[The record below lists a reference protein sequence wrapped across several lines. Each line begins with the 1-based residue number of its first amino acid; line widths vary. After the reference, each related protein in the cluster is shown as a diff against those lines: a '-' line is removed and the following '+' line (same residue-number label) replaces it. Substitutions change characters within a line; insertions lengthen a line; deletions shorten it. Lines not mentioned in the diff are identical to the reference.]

1 MKEFIAN
8 NMQQE
13 KAYELIA
20 HTNTSFFLTGK
31 AGTGKTTFLKKVQ
44 EEVDKKFVVLAP
56 TGIAAINAGG
66 ETIHSFFGLPT
77 GVLTPLTA
85 GSTNQEKVRMIRSID
100 TIIIDEVSMVR
111 CDTIDAIDYTL
122 RRVCCSPFPFGG
134 KQIIFVG
141 DMFQLPPVV
150 TDSDREIMKDIYG
163 ECNYYFFNAHVMRR
177 ITMPTIEFRKVYRQD
192 DEEFVAILNNI
203 RSGKAIPE
211 DIDVLNGCKAVDNQA
226 NNLIITLC
234 ARNNEAKAIN
244 DTELAKIEGDEYIY
258 EAAITDGFDPR
269 SAIVEQRLS
278 LKVGAQVMF
287 CRNDASR
294 RWVNGTLATISKL
307 EENSI
312 SVRLANG
319 EEYAVAPSQWESIEY
334 KYNSDSKQLSK
345 SVKGT
350 FTQYPVKLAW
360 AITIHKSQGL
370 TFDEMNLSLK
380 QGIFQPGQL
389 YVALSRVRSL
399 KGLHLLHEIKP
410 NHIRQTEEI
419 LRFASSYNDAGII
432 EKELNIGK
440 TIYPYLKKNDYDNA
454 ALAAMK
460 LAMDYVRE
468 ENYKPAISV
477 IHHMFEFLISDDEL
491 MGVTKDVATILVDGI
506 CTNYLNSVICL
517 YAGQYEQAIKYADKV
532 IAKREC
538 NDALYIKSR
547 ALTLLERGV
556 EADEVN
562 GELLSILDGNFD
574 AKVYYQTAIV
584 NELYTQ
590 DSGINIMQTL
600 IKERPHYQKAI
611 ITLRDLLKRKGYLL
625 QIHPDGLND
634 LSVAFN
640 SDMSEEDFTNMLQLW
655 FNEKPDEYDELTDT
669 IQQQIFM

>member
-111 CDTIDAIDYTL
+111 CDTIDTIDYTL

-150 TDSDREIMKDIYG
+150 TDSDRVIMKDIYG

-203 RSGKAIPE
+203 RSGKAMPE
-211 DIDVLNGCKAVDNQA
+211 NIDVLNGCKAIDNVA

-234 ARNNEAKAIN
+234 ARNDEAKRIN

-258 EAAITDGFDPR
+258 EAAITDSFDPR

-287 CRNDASR
+287 CRNDPSR
-294 RWVNGTLATISKL
+294 RWANGTLATISKL

-319 EEYAVAPSQWESIEY
+319 EEHAVAPSQWESIEY

-410 NHIRQTEEI
+410 NHIRQTEDI
-419 LRFASSYNDAGII
+419 LKFASSYNDAGLI
-432 EKELNIGK
+432 EKELNKGK
-440 TIYPYLKKNDYDNA
+440 TIYPHLKKNDYDNA

-468 ENYKPAISV
+468 ENYKPAASV
-477 IHHMFEFLISDDEL
+477 IHYMFEFLISDDEL
-491 MGVTKDVATILVDGI
+491 MGVTKDVATIPVDGI
-506 CTNYLNSVICL
+506 CTNYLNSVTCL
-517 YAGQYEQAIKYADKV
+517 YAGQYEQAIKYADKL

-547 ALTLLERGV
+547 ALSLLERGI
-556 EADEVN
+556 EADVVN

-590 DSGINIMQTL
+590 DSGINIMQKVV
-600 IKERPHYQKAI
+600 IERPQYLRGVVMLRNLMLRKDIKLQVPEDDMNEL
-611 ITLRDLLKRKGYLL
+611 IT
-625 QIHPDGLND
+625 
-634 LSVAFN
+634 VFN
-640 SDMSEEDFTNMLQLW
+640 SNITNDEFISILESIHNEDY
-655 FNEKPDEYDELTDT
+655 NEYNRLIDIIK
-669 IQQQIFM
+669 QQILY

>member
-1 MKEFIAN
+1 MKEFISN

-77 GVLTPLTA
+77 GVLTPHTA
-85 GSTNQEKVRMIRSID
+85 GSTNQEKVRMIRTID

-122 RRVCCSPFPFGG
+122 RRVCCNPFPFGG

-150 TDSDREIMKDIYG
+150 TDNDREIMKDIYG
-163 ECNYYFFNAHVMRR
+163 ACNFYFFNAYVMRH

-203 RSGKAIPE
+203 RSGKAVPE
-211 DIDVLNGCKAVDNQA
+211 DIDVLNGRKAIDNTT

-234 ARNNEAKAIN
+234 ARNDEAKKIN
-244 DTELAKIEGDEYIY
+244 DTELAKIDGDEYIY
-258 EAAITDGFDPR
+258 EAAITDSFDPR

-287 CRNDASR
+287 CRNDPSR

-307 EENSI
+307 EEDSI

-380 QGIFQPGQL
+380 QGKFQPGQL

-399 KGLHLLHEIKP
+399 KGLHLLNEITP

-419 LRFASSYNDAGII
+419 LQFASSYNDAGLI

-440 TIYPYLKKNDYDNA
+440 TIYPYLKKSDYDNA
-454 ALAAMK
+454 ALAAIK
-460 LAMDYVRE
+460 LAMNYVRE
-468 ENYKPAISV
+468 ENHKAAVSV
-477 IHHMFEFLISDDEL
+477 IHRMFEFLISDDVLLGTTQGMAVIPAES
-491 MGVTKDVATILVDGI
+491 VCAYYI
-506 CTNYLNSVICL
+506 NSIICL

-556 EADEVN
+556 EADAVN
-562 GELLSILDGNFD
+562 GELLSILNGDFD
-574 AKVYYQTAIV
+574 AKIYYQTAIV
-584 NELYTQ
+584 NEQYTQ
-590 DSGINIMQTL
+590 DAGINIMQTV
-600 IKERPHYQKAI
+600 IKEHPHYQKAI
-611 ITLRDLLKRKGYLL
+611 VALRDLLKRKGYLL
-625 QIHPDGLND
+625 QIQPDDLND
-634 LSVAFN
+634 LSATFN
-640 SDMSEEDFTNMLQLW
+640 SDMSNEDFTNMLQSYY
-655 FNEKPDEYDELTDT
+655 EKNRDEYIELVDIVT
-669 IQQQIFM
+669 QQIFI

>member
-1 MKEFIAN
+1 
-8 NMQQE
+8 
-13 KAYELIA
+13 
-20 HTNTSFFLTGK
+20 
-31 AGTGKTTFLKKVQ
+31 
-44 EEVDKKFVVLAP
+44 
-56 TGIAAINAGG
+56 
-66 ETIHSFFGLPT
+66 
-77 GVLTPLTA
+77 
-85 GSTNQEKVRMIRSID
+85 
-100 TIIIDEVSMVR
+100 
-111 CDTIDAIDYTL
+111 
-122 RRVCCSPFPFGG
+122 
-134 KQIIFVG
+134 
-141 DMFQLPPVV
+141 MFQLPPVV
-150 TDSDREIMKDIYG
+150 PDSDREIMKDIYG

-203 RSGKAIPE
+203 RSGKAMPE

-294 RWVNGTLATISKL
+294 RWANGTLATISKL
-307 EENSI
+307 EDDCI

-319 EEYAVAPSQWESIEY
+319 EEHAVAPSQWESIEY

-399 KGLHLLHEIKP
+399 SGLHLLHEIKP

-460 LAMDYVRE
+460 LALDYVRE
-468 ENYKPAISV
+468 KNYKPAVSV
-477 IHHMFEFLISDDEL
+477 IHHMFVFLISDDEL
-491 MGVTKDVATILVDGI
+491 MGVTKDVATIPVDGI

-600 IKERPHYQKAI
+600 IKERPQYQKAI
-611 ITLRDLLKRKGYLL
+611 IALRNLLKRKGYLL
-625 QIHPDGLND
+625 QIHPDDLND

-640 SDMSEEDFTNMLQLW
+640 SDMSEEDFTNMLQSW